1 MGVDYLANIKICLD
15 AGHYGKYNRSPA
27 VPEYYESDMNW
38 KLHLMLK
45 ARIEEYEG
53 VEVILTREDQEMDK
67 TLFDRGCT
75 SEGCDLFLSIHSNAV
90 DDFVHEDVDYP
101 KSIVQLDG
109 RGDKLGLML
118 GECVKELMGT
128 KQDVL
133 LFKREHQGGEYY
145 GVLRGAAAVGTMG
158 IILEHSFHTNTKM
171 TKWLLDDNNLAKAAK
186 AEAEVLAKYFGLKKK
201 A

>member
-1 MGVDYLANIKICLD
+1 MANIKICLD

-45 ARIEEYEG
+45 ARLEEYEG
-53 VEVILTREDQEMDK
+53 VEIIQTREDQETDK
-67 TLFDRGCT
+67 ALFDRGCM

-109 RGDKLGLML
+109 RGDKLGQML
-118 GECVKELMGT
+118 GECVKELMET

-133 LFKREHQGGEYY
+133 LFKRERNGGEYY
-145 GVLRGAAAVGTMG
+145 GVLRGAAAVNTMG
-158 IILEHSFHTNTKM
+158 IILEHSFHTNTRA

-186 AEAEVLAKYFGLKKK
+186 AETEVIAKYFGLKKK